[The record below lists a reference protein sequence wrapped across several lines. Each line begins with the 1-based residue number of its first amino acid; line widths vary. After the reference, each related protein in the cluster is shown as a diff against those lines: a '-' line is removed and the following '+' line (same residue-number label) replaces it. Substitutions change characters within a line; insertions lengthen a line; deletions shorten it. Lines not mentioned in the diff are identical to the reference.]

1 MDHHQSTQSTSSG
14 CGSEKSLTQKTM
26 AAAKCQRRPKFPGN
40 GNSSYKD
47 LWEDRQNKDNNTNTK
62 ANTHTIF
69 LGTKSSPIWKEK

>member
-26 AAAKCQRRPKFPGN
+26 PAAKCQRRPKFPGN

-47 LWEDRQNKDNNTNTK
+47 LWEDKKTTIQRQNKDNNTT
-62 ANTHTIF
+62 TRRGPHLT
-69 LGTKSSPIWKEK
+69 